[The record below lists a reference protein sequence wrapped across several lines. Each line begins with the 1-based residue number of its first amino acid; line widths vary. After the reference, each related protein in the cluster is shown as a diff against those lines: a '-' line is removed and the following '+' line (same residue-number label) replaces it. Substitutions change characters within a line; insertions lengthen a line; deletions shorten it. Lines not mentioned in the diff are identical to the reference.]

1 MTIPTYTGTVTI
13 SVTSRD
19 RDMWRLGERTAERHI
34 LFPELFDTEE
44 EEVLIAYHARLEELG
59 LDDTAMPFPGPATYA
74 VKATYETIGGCIPL
88 SSIVI
93 RGGSDDEPALSQHYD
108 ADALNRSNFRGDG
121 FEPAANYFWP
131 PAWSEERLAAAHK
144 YVAAKWGAT
153 AEQEAEA

>member
-93 RGGSDDEPALSQHYD
+93 RGGSDEP
-108 ADALNRSNFRGDG
+108 GDDIDPVG
-121 FEPAANYFWP
+121 GYFWP